1 VPLFT
6 DDAPTVRYAVDFA
19 RVYGVAGAALA
30 CFSALSGSL
39 QGASETRIPLVA
51 RVSGMFGLF
60 LGASWLLGRTAGFGP
75 TGAYVGVSL
84 AYGWMALV
92 VAAGF
97 RYTDWAGRAAELMAE
112 RGSGSDDPTEDP
124 ATD

>member
-1 VPLFT
+1 
-6 DDAPTVRYAVDFA
+6 
-19 RVYGVAGAALA
+19 
-30 CFSALSGSL
+30 
-39 QGASETRIPLVA
+39 
-51 RVSGMFGLF
+51 MFGLF

-84 AYGWMALV
+84 AYVWMALV

-97 RYTDWAGRAAELMAE
+97 RYSGWADRAAALMAE
-112 RGSGSDDPTEDP
+112 RGTGLDDPDVDETEEP